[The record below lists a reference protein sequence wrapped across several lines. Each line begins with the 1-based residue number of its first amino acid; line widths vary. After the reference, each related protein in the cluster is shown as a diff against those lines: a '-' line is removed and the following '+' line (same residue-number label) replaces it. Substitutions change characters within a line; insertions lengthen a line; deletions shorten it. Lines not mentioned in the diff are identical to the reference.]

1 LEANNKVPVRLKYPV
16 TEQSTNPTNYGAA
29 STAIGG
35 DELFTKIF
43 WDKN

>member
-1 LEANNKVPVRLKYPV
+1 LKYPV

-35 DELFTKIF
+35 DELFIKFSGIKTNSI
-43 WDKN
+43 